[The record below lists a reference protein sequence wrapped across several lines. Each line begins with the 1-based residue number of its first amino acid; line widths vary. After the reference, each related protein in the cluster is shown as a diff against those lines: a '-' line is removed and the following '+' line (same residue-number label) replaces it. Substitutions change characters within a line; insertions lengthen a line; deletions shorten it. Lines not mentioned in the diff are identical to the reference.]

1 MDSRTLLTTTLLAA
15 CCLAAQAQPAAVP
28 APPRLPQQAQPAA
41 APPAAPAQPAKA
53 PSRAVVAP
61 SVAAPGDVEPGEPQV
76 RRIVVEDER
85 ARISELRVRGVTRRV
100 VVDPK
105 TGIRRSYEVIP
116 NDPSRDPS
124 PAVDSNRGAGGQ
136 RVWNVLDF

>member
-1 MDSRTLLTTTLLAA
+1 MLITTLLLLAGGLATAA
-15 CCLAAQAQPAAVP
+15 RAQTTAARPPAVPPTAAPAPAVP
-28 APPRLPQQAQPAA
+28 ADAQ
-41 APPAAPAQPAKA
+41 
-53 PSRAVVAP
+53 
-61 SVAAPGDVEPGEPQV
+61 PGEPQV
-76 RRIVVEDER
+76 RRIVIEDER
-85 ARISELRVRGVTRRV
+85 ARISELRVRGVTRRIV
-100 VVDPK
+100 IDPK